1 MAVPHATLKV
11 ARAIYEY
18 AGVEDLPDWEDLPP
32 TIQISYVEEAE
43 AALRATCDHIKYLAS
58 NIDAED
64 TDEILVKGTLVS
76 VSNLLDP
83 RVKD

>member
-1 MAVPHATLKV
+1 MAVPDATLKV

-18 AGVEDLPDWEDLPP
+18 AGVEDLPDWTDLPP

-43 AALRATCDHIKYLAS
+43 AALRATCDHIKYLAN

-64 TDEILVKGTLVS
+64 TDEILIKGTLVS
-76 VSNLLDP
+76 VSDLLDP